1 MKPISRKHNIISNL
15 QQFLLESGKGFAL
28 VGRKQRIRV
37 EDRNFYIDLV
47 FYNIKLRC
55 FLLINLKLG
64 KLTQQDVEKMD
75 TYIRIYDQH
84 RKEEDDN
91 PTIGLVLC
99 RQKNEVV
106 VKYSALTDSQQLF
119 ASKYLSHLPTEAELK
134 RELER
139 EQTLV
144 ESQIEESRRI
154 YAA

>member
-1 MKPISRKHNIISNL
+1 MKPISRKHDIISNL

-28 VGRKQRIRV
+28 VGRKQRIRI

-64 KLTQQDVEKMD
+64 KLTLQDVEKMD

-99 RQKNEVV
+99 SQKSEVT
-106 VKYSALTDSQQLF
+106 VKYSVLTDSQQLF
-119 ASKYLSHLPTEAELK
+119 ASKYLPYLPTEAELK

-139 EQTLV
+139 KRALG
-144 ESQIEESRRI
+144 ESQIEEARGI